1 MLRYLSKP
9 NKQLCRLFSAKQ
21 DLSLDARWVKMASKE
36 IKGQNVHETLIRETN
51 EQMLV
56 KPIYTQDDWAPPK
69 GSPELPGEFPFTRG
83 PYATMY
89 TYRPW
94 TIR

>member
-9 NKQLCRLFSAKQ
+9 NKQLCRFYSSKQ

-36 IKGQNVHETLIRETN
+36 IKGQDVHETLIRETN

-89 TYRPW
+89 THRPW